1 MHDFGSFW
9 WDLGPNQ
16 LHIIIGNWLCFCN
29 FRVLCNSYFYRVYSN
44 KAFKILTILA
54 TRQSFSLRTSCNVCL
69 FSPTLIVTTTHISK
83 TTFLEGFFVFFIF
96 TFRISFLTPLSIQ
109 DFKILQITSIIC
121 LCVFVNLCMFWWIC
135 LWMRLRGKIFHC
147 RHCWRQYKIFA
158 SGVILSINN
167 IFSAVISTDILGLLV
182 FLCFYF

>member
-69 FSPTLIVTTTHISK
+69 FSPTLIVTTIHISK
-83 TTFLEGFFVFFIF
+83 PPFLEGFFVFFIF
-96 TFRISFLTPLSIQ
+96 TFRILLKDMPNKTKLAYVSPRF
-109 DFKILQITSIIC
+109 ILDSD
-121 LCVFVNLCMFWWIC
+121 
-135 LWMRLRGKIFHC
+135 
-147 RHCWRQYKIFA
+147 
-158 SGVILSINN
+158 SGSQGVK
-167 IFSAVISTDILGLLV
+167 G
-182 FLCFYF
+182 